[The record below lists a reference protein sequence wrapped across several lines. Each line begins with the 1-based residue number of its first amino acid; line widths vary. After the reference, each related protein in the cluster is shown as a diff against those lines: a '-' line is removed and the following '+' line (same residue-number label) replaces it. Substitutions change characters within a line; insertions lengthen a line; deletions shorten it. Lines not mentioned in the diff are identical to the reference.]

1 MGDQTPR
8 WQTGGAPG
16 TMVDW
21 PVQSGRPPAPAD
33 GPNPRPETGSGLDVV
48 GSGDGAD
55 GAAGRVTVLI
65 GPDGY
70 GKSCLASAALAS
82 LPRSGPPDLR
92 AWVNATS
99 RATIVAGYA
108 QAAADVGLTDPGVAE
123 DVAAARFADWLART
137 DRSWL
142 VVLDDLAEPGELG
155 DLLPAAGRGELVV
168 TCRPTTDL
176 AILADRAPRMSRI
189 GEFSPREALAYLT
202 SRLYDD
208 TDQRIQ
214 AVDLAADLGY
224 MPLALSLAAATMA
237 GTALSCREYR
247 LRLAGRWQ
255 ELAGRSLGDQVSPAD
270 VAWSL
275 ALDRADLRPP
285 AGLARGLLVIL
296 ALLAPAEVPGRLLT
310 SAALLRYLASRGVP
324 GAPEEKLI
332 WAALA
337 NLAQAGLTTV
347 GWGRAGRGVLIHSVI
362 AATTLRLTPA
372 AVIDEAL
379 TAAADGMAEVWP
391 QDRADPEL
399 AWMLRECA
407 RQLAAAAGGPLWQPR
422 PHPVLLLAGASF
434 DDGSPP
440 LAPGYWQPL
449 LARCAQTLGPEHPQ
463 TLAFRDRLAVAC
475 ERAGRLDDAIAL
487 TLISLAEREQIQ
499 GAGHPDVAA
508 ARVRLAGQ
516 YRTAGRY
523 LDAIAEFGRVLA
535 DREWAL
541 GADHPDT
548 LAARGDLAG
557 AYQQAGQ
564 VDQAILL
571 YQSNLAYWERAGG
584 ADHPGALA
592 DSASLGLAYQSAG
605 RYDEAIAI
613 FRRLRAATEQALGR
627 THPDTLTATARLAY
641 ACRAAGR
648 LKDAIPLYR
657 QTLAGREAVLG
668 GDHPDTLTALANLA
682 SCCHAAHR
690 MKDAIGLYER
700 LVADRERV
708 QGADH
713 PDTLI
718 ARGNLASGYH
728 SAGRLADALPLYER
742 TVRDFERVRGPDHPD
757 TLTSRGNLANAYYL
771 ARRQSAAIAEFERT
785 LADCE
790 RVLGPGHPLTET
802 IRGNLAVITK

>member
-1 MGDQTPR
+1 M
-8 WQTGGAPG
+8 
-16 TMVDW
+16 DW
-21 PVQSGRPPAPAD
+21 PVYSGHPVAPAD
-33 GPNPRPETGSGLDVV
+33 AQQSRPETGAGLDLI
-48 GSGDGAD
+48 GLGGAAD
-55 GAAGRVTVLI
+55 DAAGRVTILV

-92 AWVNATS
+92 GWVDATS

-108 QAAADVGLTDPGVAE
+108 QAAADIGLIDPGVAE
-123 DVAAARFADWLART
+123 DLAAARFADWLART

-142 VVLDDLAEPGELG
+142 LVLDDLAEPGELG

-168 TCRPTTDL
+168 TCRPEADL
-176 AILADRAPRMSRI
+176 AVLAGRAPRMCRI
-189 GEFSPREALAYLT
+189 GELSPREALTYLT

-208 TDQRIQ
+208 MDQRIQ

-247 LRLAGRWQ
+247 LRFAGRWQ
-255 ELAGRSLGDQVSPAD
+255 ELAGRSLGDQLSPAD

-275 ALDRADLRPP
+275 AMDRADLRPP
-285 AGLARGLLVIL
+285 AGLARALLAIL

-310 SAALLRYLASRGVP
+310 STALLRYLASRGVS

-332 WAALA
+332 WAVLA
-337 NLAQAGLTTV
+337 NLAQTGLVTV
-347 GWGRAGRGVLIHSVI
+347 GWSRSGRGVLIHSVI

-372 AVIDEAL
+372 TVLDDAS

-391 QDRADPEL
+391 RDRAEPDL
-399 AWMLRECA
+399 ARMLRECA
-407 RQLAAAAGGPLWQPR
+407 RRLAAAAGGALWQPR
-422 PHPVLLLAGASF
+422 PHPVLLLAGADY
-434 DDGSPP
+434 DDGSPA
-440 LAPGYWQPL
+440 LAPGYWQSL
-449 LARCAQTLGPEHPQ
+449 LARSAQTLGPEHPQ
-463 TLAFRDRLAVAC
+463 TLALRDRLAAAC
-475 ERAGRLDDAIAL
+475 ERSGRLDDAIAL

-499 GAGHPDVAA
+499 GASHPDVAA
-508 ARVRLAGQ
+508 ARLRLAGQ

-523 LDAIAEFGRVLA
+523 PDAIAEFGRVLA

-541 GADHPDT
+541 GADHPDA

-557 AYQQAGQ
+557 AYQLAGQ

-571 YQSNLAYWERAGG
+571 YQRNLAYWAQAGG

-592 DSASLGLAYQSAG
+592 DSASVGLAYQSAG
-605 RYDEAIAI
+605 RYDEAIAT
-613 FRRLRAATEQALGR
+613 FRRVRAATEQALGR
-627 THPDTLTATARLAY
+627 AHPDTLTAIARLAY
-641 ACRAAGR
+641 AYREAGR

-657 QTLAGREAVLG
+657 QTLAGRESVLG

-690 MKDAIGLYER
+690 IKDAVGLYER
-700 LVADRERV
+700 LVAARERI

-757 TLTSRGNLANAYYL
+757 TLTSRCNLANAYYL

-785 LADCE
+785 LADCD
-790 RVLGPGHPLTET
+790 RVLGAGHPLTVA
-802 IRGNLAVITK
+802 IRDNLAAITK

>member
-8 WQTGGAPG
+8 GQTGGASG
-16 TMVDW
+16 TPVDW
-21 PVQSGRPPAPAD
+21 PVHSGHPPAPAG
-33 GPNPRPETGSGLDVV
+33 GPQARPETGSGLDQV
-48 GSGDGAD
+48 GSGAGTDD
-55 GAAGRVTVLI
+55 AAGRVTVLV

-70 GKSCLASAALAS
+70 GKSCLASAVLAGAG
-82 LPRSGPPDLR
+82 RSGPPDLR

-108 QAAADVGLTDPGVAE
+108 QAAADLGLADPGVAE
-123 DVAAARFADWLART
+123 DLAAARFADWLART

-142 VVLDDLAEPGELG
+142 LVLDDLAEPGDLA
-155 DLLPAAGRGELVV
+155 DLLPAGGRGELVV
-168 TCRPTTDL
+168 TCRSAADL
-176 AILADRAPRMSRI
+176 AVLADRAPRLCRI
-189 GEFSPREALAYLT
+189 GEFSPREALTYLT

-247 LRLAGRWQ
+247 LRFADRWQ
-255 ELAGRSLGDQVSPAD
+255 ELASRSLGDQVSPAD

-285 AGLARGLLVIL
+285 AGLARALLAML
-296 ALLAPAEVPGRLLT
+296 ALLAPAEVPGRLAT
-310 SAALLRYLASRGVP
+310 SAALLEYLASRGIP
-324 GAPEEKLI
+324 GVPEEKLI

-337 NLAQAGLTTV
+337 NLAQAGLVTV
-347 GWGRAGRGVLIHSVI
+347 GWGRAGRCVLVHSVI

-372 AVIDEAL
+372 TVLNDAV

-391 QDRADPEL
+391 RDRAEPDL
-399 AWMLRECA
+399 ARMLRDCA
-407 RQLAAAAGGPLWQPR
+407 RRLAAAAGGPLWQPR
-422 PHPVLLLAGASF
+422 PHPVLLLAGASH
-434 DDGSPP
+434 DDGSPA
-440 LAPGYWQPL
+440 LAPGYWQAL

-463 TLAFRDRLAVAC
+463 TLALRDRLAAAC

-499 GAGHPDVAA
+499 GTGHPDVAA
-508 ARVRLAGQ
+508 ARVRLAGR

-523 LDAIAEFGRVLA
+523 PDSITEFGRVLA
-535 DREWAL
+535 DREWSL

-557 AYQQAGQ
+557 AYQLAGQ
-564 VDQAILL
+564 IDQAILL
-571 YQSNLAYWERAGG
+571 YQRNLAYWERAGG

-613 FRRLRAATEQALGR
+613 FRRLHAATEQALGR

-641 ACRAAGR
+641 AYRQAGR

-668 GDHPDTLTALANLA
+668 ADHPDTLTALANLA

-700 LVADRERV
+700 LVAARERL

-742 TVRDFERVRGPDHPD
+742 TVRDFERVRGLDHPD

-771 ARRQSAAIAEFERT
+771 ARRQSAAVAEFERT

-790 RVLGPGHPLTET
+790 RVLGPGHPLTEA
-802 IRGNLAVITK
+802 IRGNLAVIAK